1 MALGADRYASRGDTL
16 VFLGCV
22 LLSAVAMSLP
32 ERIRDPLA
40 RGLRETVLAP
50 FLALQ
55 QQTELLSASLARY
68 DAVVA
73 QRDSAALA
81 ATFLPELRGEN
92 IRLRGL
98 LGLGTRLSSG
108 YVPAEVLREPE
119 PTGALTFLV
128 SAGKKQGVTPL
139 AAERAQPAPPAPRPP
154 RPPHAPRCPRPAG
167 RPGGAAFGLRVE
179 RRDAVRRSD
188 KYRFYVILAALV
200 VLPFSVRGRLGGDRV
215 APDFLLLAL
224 LIYTIRARPGP
235 SAAAGFLV
243 GLLRDALTPASFGA
257 GALAHTL
264 VGYLSS
270 WSKAVFFAENLFVNG
285 CLFFAG
291 TWCRNLAV
299 ALASGKLKGG
309 LLGWEL
315 LVWSPIQSLTTAVA
329 GVLVLWL
336 FGRHLAIRLSDA

>member
-1 MALGADRYASRGDTL
+1 MGADL
-16 VFLGCV
+16 
-22 LLSAVAMSLP
+22 
-32 ERIRDPLA
+32 
-40 RGLRETVLAP
+40 
-50 FLALQ
+50 
-55 QQTELLSASLARY
+55 
-68 DAVVA
+68 
-73 QRDSAALA
+73 
-81 ATFLPELRGEN
+81 
-92 IRLRGL
+92 
-98 LGLGTRLSSG
+98 
-108 YVPAEVLREPE
+108 
-119 PTGALTFLV
+119 
-128 SAGKKQGVTPL
+128 
-139 AAERAQPAPPAPRPP
+139 
-154 RPPHAPRCPRPAG
+154 PRPAR
-167 RPGGAAFGLRVE
+167 RPSG
-179 RRDAVRRSD
+179 RRDARDDPHGPAREERSAVGVPIRGGNAVRRSD
-188 KYRFYVILAALV
+188 KYRFWVILGVLV
-200 VLPFSVRGRLGGDRV
+200 VLQFSLRGRLGGDRV

-224 LIYTIRARPGP
+224 LIYTIRAAPGP
-235 SAAAGFLV
+235 SAGVGFLV

-291 TWCRNLAV
+291 TWFRNLVV